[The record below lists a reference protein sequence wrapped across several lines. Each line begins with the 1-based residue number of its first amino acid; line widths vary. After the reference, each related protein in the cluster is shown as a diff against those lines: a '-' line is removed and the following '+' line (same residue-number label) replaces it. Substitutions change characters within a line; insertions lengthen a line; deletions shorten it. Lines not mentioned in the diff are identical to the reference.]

1 MFRRG
6 IGGFPWESV
15 HKHKFINRKDTLW
28 LRSGQAPVHQGKAEA
43 EMGLTLHFV
52 ISDLAW
58 PNLGNSKSEDV
69 LSIQSSSPQ
78 LRRTGNQPCRD
89 YRCHAG
95 PF

>member
-1 MFRRG
+1 
-6 IGGFPWESV
+6 
-15 HKHKFINRKDTLW
+15 
-28 LRSGQAPVHQGKAEA
+28 
-43 EMGLTLHFV
+43 MGLTLHFV